1 MNRKEIINKI
11 NRKRLLLH
19 ELINKKNALL
29 KPEVLSLSQE
39 LDELI
44 VQYYLKENAGKGVF
58 EKD

>member
-44 VQYYLKENAGKGVF
+44 VQYYKENVGKGVF